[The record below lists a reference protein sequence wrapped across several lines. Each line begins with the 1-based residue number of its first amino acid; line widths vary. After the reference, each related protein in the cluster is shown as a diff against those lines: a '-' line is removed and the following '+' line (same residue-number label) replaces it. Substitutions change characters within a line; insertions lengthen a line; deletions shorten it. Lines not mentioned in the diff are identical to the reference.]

1 MKRIILAAF
10 LIALFVTPRQDLLAH
25 CEVPCGIYHDELRF
39 ELIDEH
45 IQTIAKSMAK
55 IVELSADETVNY
67 NQVVR
72 WVNTKEAH
80 ADKIQEIVKQY
91 FLTQRIKI
99 AAPDD
104 EEKYEFYLSSLKYLH
119 EVLVYSMKCKQGT
132 DEENVKKLQASA
144 DSFKKLYL
152 DAHEK
157 SHKK

>member
-1 MKRIILAAF
+1 MKKLLLLSF
-10 LIALFVTPRQDLLAH
+10 LLGVLLFPQRNLFAH

-45 IQTIAKSMAK
+45 IETISKAMTK
-55 IVELSADETVNY
+55 IVELSAAEDLNY

-80 ADKIQEIVKQY
+80 AVKIQDIANQY

-99 AAPDD
+99 ASPDD
-104 EEKYEFYLSSLKYLH
+104 EEKYNYYISSLKYLH
-119 EVLVYSMKCKQGT
+119 EILVYSMKCKQTT
-132 DEENVKKLQASA
+132 DQGNVEKLEQSA
-144 DSFKKLYL
+144 AAFKKFYM

-157 SHKK
+157 SHK